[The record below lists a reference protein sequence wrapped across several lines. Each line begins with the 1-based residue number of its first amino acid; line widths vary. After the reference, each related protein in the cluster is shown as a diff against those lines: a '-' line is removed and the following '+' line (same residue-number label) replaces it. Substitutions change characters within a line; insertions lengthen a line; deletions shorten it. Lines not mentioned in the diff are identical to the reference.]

1 MNLNAIFARPSLL
14 AGSLIVLAFIGAAV
28 FAPLLAPPIDS
39 RSPQYIPRYGS
50 GPNPVPPGPGHALG
64 LLSEKYDVYYG
75 LIWGTRLALGM
86 GLTISLGRALVG
98 VLVGLVAGAYG
109 GLVDAILMRIADAF
123 MAFPMVAAIVV
134 MLSLFGFVRER
145 WTAGLYM
152 LQPSRQ
158 DQILMLAMVVFGW
171 VPYARLMR
179 GNVLVERE
187 KTYIKAARSIGMP
200 SPRLIRRHLFPN
212 STYGLIALITSDIGA
227 VIVLLTAFTFIGI
240 ITEDVGAMQADWG
253 LMLSSSRNW
262 IVGHP
267 SEAFRYW
274 YTYMPASLAIV
285 LFSTGWSLVGD
296 GLRDAL
302 DPRLRGARAFRKPR
316 RQVPVDVGAPA
327 GLKKSAG
334 SGLLLPPKDTSPMH
348 ISLGSGTRG
357 SGVLL
362 DDQAAFAWLEY
373 LAERQGAAE
382 ALLLKPEERRQ
393 LPPDWVQTTG
403 MYTPNTARPAPN
415 DHQALLAQG
424 RQALE
429 QGDLTHA
436 LTYYAGLVRSGQKIP
451 EVIQDLSRVRNRFP
465 RNPNVLQCLGDAHL
479 RLGHHQ
485 LALEAYQQAEKLLG

>member
-1 MNLNAIFARPSLL
+1 
-14 AGSLIVLAFIGAAV
+14 
-28 FAPLLAPPIDS
+28 
-39 RSPQYIPRYGS
+39 
-50 GPNPVPPGPGHALG
+50 
-64 LLSEKYDVYYG
+64 LSEKYDVLYG

-86 GLTISLGRALVG
+86 GLSIALGRALIG
-98 VLVGLVAGAYG
+98 VLIGLLAGTFG

-145 WTAGLYM
+145 WSAGLYM
-152 LQPSRQ
+152 LQPSGQ

-200 SPRLIRRHLFPN
+200 SPRLILRHLFPN
-212 STYGLIALITSDIGA
+212 STHGLIALITSDIGA

-253 LMLSSSRNW
+253 MMLSSSRNW
-262 IVGHP
+262 IIGHP

-274 YTYMPASLAIV
+274 YTYLPASLAIV

-302 DPRLRGARAFRKPR
+302 DPRLRGTRAFRKPR
-316 RQVPVDVGAPA
+316 RQVSADAKGPA
-327 GLKKSAG
+327 KEATSA
-334 SGLLLPPKDTSPMH
+334 SPSPLQTPEDIPPIR
-348 ISLGSGTRG
+348 ISRG
-357 SGVLL
+357 SGIPL
-362 DDQAAFAWLEY
+362 DDQAAYAWLEH

-382 ALLLKPEERRQ
+382 ALLLRPEERRQ
-393 LPPDWVQTTG
+393 SPPEWVHTTGVYVPKAAPLPPGDNHTILV
-403 MYTPNTARPAPN
+403 
-415 DHQALLAQG
+415 QG
-424 RQALE
+424 RQALA
-429 QGDLTHA
+429 QGNLPQA
-436 LTYYAGLVRSGQKIP
+436 LAHYTQLVRSGQKIP
-451 EVIQDLSRVRNRFP
+451 EVIQDLSRARNCFP
-465 RNPNVLQCLGDAHL
+465 RNAGILQCLGDAQL
-479 RLGHHQ
+479 RLGRHQ

>member
-1 MNLNAIFARPSLL
+1 MSLNAILTRPSLL
-14 AGSLIVLAFIGAAV
+14 VGSLIVLTFFGAAV

-39 RSPQYIPRYGS
+39 RAPQYIPRYGS
-50 GPNPVPPGPGHALG
+50 GPIPEPPGPEHPLG

-86 GLTISLGRALVG
+86 GLTIAIGRALVG
-98 VLVGLVAGAYG
+98 IFVGLLAGTFG
-109 GLVDAILMRIADAF
+109 GMVDAILMRIADAF

-145 WTAGLYM
+145 WAPGLYM

-200 SPRLIRRHLFPN
+200 SPRLILRHLFPN

-262 IVGHP
+262 IIGHP

-302 DPRLRGARAFRKPR
+302 DPRLRSTQVFRKHR
-316 RQVPVDVGAPA
+316 RQVRAEAGTPVPETI
-327 GLKKSAG
+327 SASPG
-334 SGLLLPPKDTSPMH
+334 PFQVPEDTPPRRTH
-348 ISLGSGTRG
+348 GSGT
-357 SGVLL
+357 LL
-362 DDQAAFAWLEY
+362 DDQAAYAWLEH
-373 LAERQGAAE
+373 LAERQGATE

-393 LPPDWVQTTG
+393 SPPDWIHTTG
-403 MYTPNTARPAPN
+403 VYTPNAALPTPGDN
-415 DHQALLAQG
+415 HALLMQG

-429 QGDLTHA
+429 QGDLPQA
-436 LTYYAGLVRSGQKIP
+436 LAHYTRLIRSGQNIP
-451 EVIQDLSRVRNRFP
+451 EVIQDLSRARNRFP
-465 RNPNVLQCLGDAHL
+465 RNVDVLQCLGDAHL
-479 RLGHHQ
+479 RRGNHQ
-485 LALEAYQQAEKLLG
+485 LALEAYGQAEKLLQLS

>member
-14 AGSLIVLAFIGAAV
+14 AGSLIILAFIGAAV

-39 RSPQYIPRYGS
+39 SSPQYIPRYGS
-50 GPNPVPPGPGHALG
+50 GPNPVPPGPGHPLG

-200 SPRLIRRHLFPN
+200 GPRLILRHLFPN

-262 IVGHP
+262 IIGHP

-302 DPRLRGARAFRKPR
+302 DPRLRSAQVFRRSR
-316 RQVPVDVGAPA
+316 RQALVDVEAPA
-327 GLKKSAG
+327 RLKKSAG
-334 SGLLLPPKDTSPMH
+334 PSPLLPLRDTSPVH
-348 ISLGSGTRG
+348 LTLGSRG
-357 SGVLL
+357 SGILL

-373 LAERQGAAE
+373 LAERQGATE

-393 LPPDWVQTTG
+393 SPPDWIQTTG
-403 MYTPNTARPAPN
+403 KYTPNAAHHAPGDN
-415 DHQALLAQG
+415 LTILVQG

-429 QGDLTHA
+429 AGDLPQA
-436 LTYYAGLVRSGQKIP
+436 LDYYTQLVHSGQKIP
-451 EVIQDLSRVRNRFP
+451 DVIQDLSRVRNRFP
-465 RNPNVLQCLGDAHL
+465 SNADLLQCIGDAHL
-479 RLGHHQ
+479 RMGHHQ
-485 LALEAYQQAEKLLG
+485 LALEAYRQAEKMLR